1 MKKYYTDKEYRQLI
15 KNMVILC
22 DTRDKTNEHILT
34 EFTECRF
41 ADEEMEKEY
50 WKD

>member
-1 MKKYYTDKEYRQLI
+1 MKQYYTDKEYRQLI

-34 EFTECRF
+34 EF
-41 ADEEMEKEY
+41 DKQKIEY
-50 WKD
+50 KTRA